1 MDSEFAMRA
10 FSAMSQ
16 ETRLDV
22 FKLLMSA
29 GPVGMTASELSE
41 RLDVRQNT
49 MSTNL
54 TILLNADLV
63 RREREGRSVRYFI
76 SLDGVK
82 RLLTYFLEDCCGSS
96 ADVHKPLLNDMFDF
110 KVSSSKKAAGN

>member
-10 FSAMSQ
+10 FAAMSQ

-29 GPVGMTASELSE
+29 GSVGMTASELSE
-41 RLDVRQNT
+41 SLDVRQNT

-82 RLLTYFLEDCCGSS
+82 RLMTYFLEDCCGSS
-96 ADVHKPLLNDMFDF
+96 ADDFRPMLDKMFEIQMGEP
-110 KVSSSKKAAGN
+110 KKAAGQ